1 MDTTSVILFFAAI
14 LILAGLILAL
24 VTLTKRG
31 PKRLNVEYYRSHWLT
46 IEQQLSRDEPSSCS
60 LCILNADKLL
70 DQAMRESGLTGTTM
84 GDRLKASGKRFSNLN
99 NVWSAHKI
107 RNQIAHEP
115 GFKVSYDDARRAL
128 ATFKQALKEMGA
140 I

>member
-1 MDTTSVILFFAAI
+1 MDSTSIILFFGAI

-24 VTLTKRG
+24 VTITRQG
-31 PKRLNVEYYRSHWLT
+31 PKRLNVNRYRTQWLT
-46 IEQQLSRDEPSSCS
+46 IEQQLSRDEAASCS

-70 DQAMRESGLTGTTM
+70 DQAMRESGLAGETM
-84 GDRLKASGKRFSNLN
+84 GDRLKSSGKHFSNLN
-99 NVWSAHKI
+99 SIWSAHKI

-115 GFKVSYDDARRAL
+115 GFQVSYGDARRAL
-128 ATFKQALKEMGA
+128 AAFKQALKDIGA

>member
-1 MDTTSVILFFAAI
+1 MDLTSILLLFAAI
-14 LILAGLILAL
+14 LILAGLILAF
-24 VTLTKRG
+24 VTLTKHG
-31 PKRLNVEYYRSHWLT
+31 PKRLNVDYYRTHWLT
-46 IEQQLSRDEPSSCS
+46 IEQQLNRDEAASCS

-70 DQAMRESGLTGTTM
+70 DQAMRESGLPGETM
-84 GDRLKASGKRFSNLN
+84 GDRLKNSGKRFSNLN
-99 NVWSAHKI
+99 GIWGAHKI

-128 ATFKQALKEMGA
+128 ATFKQALKDIGA

>member
-1 MDTTSVILFFAAI
+1 MDSTSIILFFAAI
-14 LILAGLILAL
+14 LILAGLILGL

-31 PKRLNVEYYRSHWLT
+31 PKRLNVEHYRTQWLT
-46 IEQQLSRDEPSSCS
+46 IEQQLNRDESASCS

-70 DQAMRESGLTGTTM
+70 DQAMRESGLPGETM
-84 GDRLKASGKRFSNLN
+84 GERLKSSGKRFSNIN
-99 NVWSAHKI
+99 SVWSAHKI

-115 GFKVSYDDARRAL
+115 GFKVSYDDTRRAL
-128 ATFKQALKEMGA
+128 ASFKQALKDMGA